1 MTTAS
6 AAAVV
11 VLAAGEGTRMRSA
24 TPKVLHTMGG
34 RSLLG
39 HALAAATDLEP
50 ERVCVVVRHDRD
62 RVAAHAR
69 ELLPSVLVADQDEIP
84 GTGRA
89 VRCALAVLDGA
100 ADADAARQGRTPSGE
115 GGLEGPVVVM
125 AGDVPLLDG
134 GTLRELLEAHVAD
147 RNAVTVLTTRV
158 DDPTGYGRIVRDGS
172 GQVARIVEHKDA
184 DPAELEI
191 DEINSS
197 IYVFDA
203 AVLRAGLARLG
214 RHNAQGEVYL
224 TDVIAIARSE
234 GEAVRALQIDDPIV
248 VAGVND
254 RAQLAELRAALNR
267 RILTD
272 WMIEGVTVVD
282 PATTW
287 VDVDVELERDV
298 TLLPGTQLHGRTTVA
313 AGATIGPDTTL
324 VDVVVEAGAT
334 VTRSHATSS
343 RIGPGAVVGPFSYLR
358 PGTDLGPDGKIGAY
372 VETKNARIGE
382 HAKVP
387 HLSYVGDAV
396 VGEHSNVGAGTIFA
410 NYDGVT
416 KSSSV
421 VGDHVRIGSNNV
433 LVAPVTLGDGAYTG
447 AGSVIRRDVPPGALG
462 VSQSPQRNVDGWV
475 FRRRPGTSAAEAA
488 AAALGVTP
496 PDPAETT
503 AGQAEQTPG
512 DRPADGTTEGH

>member
-1 MTTAS
+1 GLWSLAVQVRILGAERLPPPGGRTSRLPPGCRDGRVAPRSTHRARVRCTPGGPVAEGSPADRRESALTTAH

-172 GQVARIVEHKDA
+172 GQVAR
-184 DPAELEI
+184 
-191 DEINSS
+191 
-197 IYVFDA
+197 
-203 AVLRAGLARLG
+203 
-214 RHNAQGEVYL
+214 
-224 TDVIAIARSE
+224 
-234 GEAVRALQIDDPIV
+234 
-248 VAGVND
+248 
-254 RAQLAELRAALNR
+254 
-267 RILTD
+267 
-272 WMIEGVTVVD
+272 
-282 PATTW
+282 
-287 VDVDVELERDV
+287 
-298 TLLPGTQLHGRTTVA
+298 
-313 AGATIGPDTTL
+313 
-324 VDVVVEAGAT
+324 
-334 VTRSHATSS
+334 
-343 RIGPGAVVGPFSYLR
+343 
-358 PGTDLGPDGKIGAY
+358 
-372 VETKNARIGE
+372 
-382 HAKVP
+382 
-387 HLSYVGDAV
+387 
-396 VGEHSNVGAGTIFA
+396 
-410 NYDGVT
+410 
-416 KSSSV
+416 
-421 VGDHVRIGSNNV
+421 
-433 LVAPVTLGDGAYTG
+433 
-447 AGSVIRRDVPPGALG
+447 
-462 VSQSPQRNVDGWV
+462 
-475 FRRRPGTSAAEAA
+475 
-488 AAALGVTP
+488 
-496 PDPAETT
+496 
-503 AGQAEQTPG
+503 
-512 DRPADGTTEGH
+512 